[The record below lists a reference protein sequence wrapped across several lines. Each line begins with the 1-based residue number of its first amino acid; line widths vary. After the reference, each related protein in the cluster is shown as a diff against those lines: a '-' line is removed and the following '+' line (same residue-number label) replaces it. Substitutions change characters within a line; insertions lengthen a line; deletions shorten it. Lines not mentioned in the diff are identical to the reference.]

1 MDLIKDWLNENVY
14 HTSSCDKTR
23 KHGHEPCI
31 CGKSDTITKIEQLQA
46 ELKDAQQLI
55 RMKDKELEVI
65 DDVND
70 QLKAE
75 LAEAKKRIVLSEAQ
89 NYCKIC
95 GNTLDGYVPPEKEN
109 KDGKY

>member
-46 ELKDAQQLI
+46 EN
-55 RMKDKELEVI
+55 KELLERI
-65 DDVND
+65 
-70 QLKAE
+70 E
-75 LAEAKKRIVLSEAQ
+75 LAVDYLPECPDKAKSFLEPAMKEKQ
-89 NYCKIC
+89 
-95 GNTLDGYVPPEKEN
+95 DG
-109 KDGKY
+109 

>member
-1 MDLIKDWLNENVY
+1 MGDVIC
-14 HTSSCDKTR
+14 SCCEETWGTVERGINKTIWQLC
-23 KHGHEPCI
+23 PC
-31 CGKSDTITKIEQLQA
+31 CEDYNKQLQ
-46 ELKDAQQLI
+46 
-55 RMKDKELEVI
+55 
-65 DDVND
+65 
-70 QLKAE
+70 AE